1 LQLASEFLVA
11 GGWFVTK
18 IFRSQ
23 DYNSLLWVF
32 QQFFQK
38 VEATKPQASRNESA
52 EIFVVCQS
60 YLAPK
65 KIDPRLFDP
74 KHVFK
79 VTAGACKAAITV
91 HLPPSFTVPDS
102 LSLADDGGTQ
112 KVDVFKAK
120 GTERSRGGY
129 EDGAVV
135 LFKRATV
142 EEFLQVTSRGS
153 ITSGSSPHAIAERRP
168 RACAH

>member
-1 LQLASEFLVA
+1 VLHDGAPNVGGGGAWAKDAYNQAELTLHAFKVSGSAPRVSPAATRTADLTRALPLQLASEFLVA

-52 EIFVVCQS
+52 EIFVVCQA

-65 KIDPRLFDP
+65 KIDSRLFDP

-79 VTAGACKAAITV
+79 VTAGAP
-91 HLPPSFTVPDS
+91 HWRLQSRSFLLQQPPM
-102 LSLADDGGTQ
+102 
-112 KVDVFKAK
+112 
-120 GTERSRGGY
+120 
-129 EDGAVV
+129 
-135 LFKRATV
+135 KR
-142 EEFLQVTSRGS
+142 Q
-153 ITSGSSPHAIAERRP
+153 
-168 RACAH
+168 